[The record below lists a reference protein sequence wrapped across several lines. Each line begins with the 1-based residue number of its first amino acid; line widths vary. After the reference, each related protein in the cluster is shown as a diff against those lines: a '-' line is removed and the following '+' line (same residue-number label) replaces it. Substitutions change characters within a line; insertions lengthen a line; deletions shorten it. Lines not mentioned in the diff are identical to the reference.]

1 MLCDHLPDTFQFVYL
16 CLTLV
21 YLASIIFSS
30 LPLLG
35 DFVEVPMALRGNL
48 RDFTITQ
55 LLNLINLAHK
65 TGTLVVDGPSEQAYI
80 SFREGKLAYA
90 RVGQEDGTLAT
101 VLHKAN
107 RLTVNQY
114 RAIVERAG
122 RISDKELGLLLINSG
137 YLTQEEILANLQ
149 GYFTEVVR
157 RLFTWVEGFFRFEVE
172 MMPPSDRINVRI
184 DLENIIIEGSRQL
197 REWEQLSDEIPSL
210 EMALKFTDRPLKNVN
225 LNVEEWRVVS
235 FINPKNTMKQI
246 AQTNKMNDLEIRRI
260 VYGLLQAGLVEI
272 VRPEGVV
279 IPQSPK
285 MFPTQVKE
293 EQKSLVNKLIGRIK
307 TL

>member
-1 MLCDHLPDTFQFVYL
+1 
-16 CLTLV
+16 
-21 YLASIIFSS
+21 
-30 LPLLG
+30 
-35 DFVEVPMALRGNL
+35 MALRGNL

-55 LLNLINLAHK
+55 LLNLINLALK
-65 TGTLVVDGPSEQAYI
+65 TGALVVDGPSEKAHI
-80 SFREGKLAYA
+80 FFREGKLAYA
-90 RVGQEDGTLAT
+90 RVGQDDGSLAN
-101 VLHKAN
+101 VLNKAKK
-107 RLTVNQY
+107 LTVNQY
-114 RAIVERAG
+114 RAIVERTG
-122 RISDKELGLLLINSG
+122 NISDKELGLLLINSG
-137 YLTQEEILANLQ
+137 YLTQEDILANLQ
-149 GYFTEVVR
+149 THFTDAIR
-157 RLFTWVEGFFRFEVE
+157 RLFTWVEGVFHFDSE
-172 MMPPSDRINVRI
+172 MVPPTDRINVRL

-225 LNVEEWRVVS
+225 LSVEEWRVVS

-246 AQTNKMNDLEIRRI
+246 AQTNKMNDLEVRRI

-279 IPQSPK
+279 IQQSPK
-285 MFPTQVKE
+285 MFPTQDKT

>member
-1 MLCDHLPDTFQFVYL
+1 
-16 CLTLV
+16 
-21 YLASIIFSS
+21 
-30 LPLLG
+30 
-35 DFVEVPMALRGNL
+35 MALRGNL
-48 RDFTITQ
+48 RDFTVTQ
-55 LLNLINLAHK
+55 LLNLINLAQK
-65 TGTLVVDGPSEQAYI
+65 TGTLVVDGPSEQAHI

-90 RVGQEDGTLAT
+90 RVGQEDGSLAT

-107 RLTVNQY
+107 KLTVNQY

-122 RISDKELGLLLINSG
+122 NITDKELGLLLINAG
-137 YLTQEEILANLQ
+137 YLSQDDILAILQ

-157 RLFTWVEGFFRFEVE
+157 RLFTWVEGFFRFEGE
-172 MMPPSDRINVRI
+172 MMAPDDRINVRL

-197 REWEQLSDEIPSL
+197 REWEQLKDEIPSL

-225 LNVEEWRVVS
+225 LSVEEWRVVS

-246 AQTNKMNDLEIRRI
+246 AQTNKMSDLDVRRI

-279 IPQSPK
+279 IQPHPST
-285 MFPTQVKE
+285 FPTQDKE
-293 EQKSLVNKLIGRIK
+293 EQKSLVNKLIGRIR

>member
-1 MLCDHLPDTFQFVYL
+1 
-16 CLTLV
+16 
-21 YLASIIFSS
+21 
-30 LPLLG
+30 
-35 DFVEVPMALRGNL
+35 MALRGNL

-55 LLNLINLAHK
+55 LLNLINLAQK
-65 TGTLVVDGPSEQAYI
+65 TGTLVVDGPSEQALI
-80 SFREGKLAYA
+80 SFKEGKLAYA
-90 RVGQEDGTLAT
+90 RVGQEDGSLAN

-107 RLTVNQY
+107 KLTVNQY

-122 RISDKELGLLLINSG
+122 KISDKELGLLLINAG
-137 YLTQEEILANLQ
+137 YMTQEDILSNLQ

-157 RLFTWVEGFFRFEVE
+157 RLFTWVEGFFRFEAE
-172 MMPPSDRINVRI
+172 MLAPADRINVRL

-210 EMALKFTDRPLKNVN
+210 DMALKFTDRPLKNVN
-225 LNVEEWRVVS
+225 LSVEEWRVVN

-246 AQTNKMNDLEIRRI
+246 AQTNKLNDLEVRRI

-272 VRPEGVV
+272 VRPEGVPV
-279 IPQSPK
+279 QQSPK
-285 MFPTQVKE
+285 MFPTQNKD